1 MSDFEIRVP
10 GGLTTEGLLGRR
22 YLARFI
28 DSIVILALLVLP
40 VFGLIGMLT
49 PRMARSSASML
60 MILPLI
66 VIVWIG
72 YGAALE
78 SSRWQAT
85 LGKRLVGL
93 RVYNLEGGRLSPMQ
107 AAGRNLV
114 KDGAFLLFGS
124 IPGGQLLSVV
134 WLVAHLV
141 VMHRSPVNQAIHD
154 RAANSWVAAPEETTQ
169 LHLA

>member
-22 YLARFI
+22 YIARFI

-78 SSRWQAT
+78 SG
-85 LGKRLVGL
+85 GKLP
-93 RVYNLEGGRLSPMQ
+93 S
-107 AAGRNLV
+107 
-114 KDGAFLLFGS
+114 
-124 IPGGQLLSVV
+124 
-134 WLVAHLV
+134 
-141 VMHRSPVNQAIHD
+141 
-154 RAANSWVAAPEETTQ
+154 AND
-169 LHLA
+169 